1 MRVSIKRDR
10 GMLKVDIDGRLYPPL
25 SFKSF
30 RPNPANISE
39 FYRAGVRLF
48 SVLSSGII
56 CALGVPYSR
65 FGESRIGEG
74 RYDFSAIDRQMDM
87 FMENAP
93 RWRGVRSRA
102 SRWAVYRSDHG
113 RALRSKGRCDPPSS
127 ARAVRLSAD
136 ERRMIAVKT
145 AARSEPH
152 SKERIYE
159 TLYSRHRLV
168 DRL

>member
-1 MRVSIKRDR
+1 MKVSIKRDR

-30 RPNPANISE
+30 RPNPTNISE

-65 FGESRIGEG
+65 FGESWIGEG

-93 RWRGVRSRA
+93 PRERCPFACVAMGGIPIGSRESASKQGTVRSTFLCA
-102 SRWAVYRSDHG
+102 SCAPI
-113 RALRSKGRCDPPSS
+113 C
-127 ARAVRLSAD
+127 
-136 ERRMIAVKT
+136 
-145 AARSEPH
+145 
-152 SKERIYE
+152 
-159 TLYSRHRLV
+159 
-168 DRL
+168 